1 MLSLVTI
8 IFIHIIADFHLQGI
22 LAKMKQKDWWK
33 LTYKEIMEKDKKY
46 DNDWI
51 VCLFWHSF
59 QWSFMIMLPLLVN
72 CNFDIDYKYLCVFGA
87 NIIGHMVIDDL
98 KCNRYKINLITDQ
111 FLHMIQIILS
121 WIIL

>member
-1 MLSLVTI
+1 MFESRLKSYYNNHNDLAVASCIVLPI
-8 IFIHIIADFHLQGI
+8 IFGFVSFVML
-22 LAKMKQKDWWK
+22 
-33 LTYKEIMEKDKKY
+33 LT
-46 DNDWI
+46 
-51 VCLFWHSF
+51 
-59 QWSFMIMLPLLVN
+59 QLLVN